1 MKLIGFCGLPNSGK
15 STFLKLLSKIE
26 VEIAPYPFTTKK
38 PKEVRVPILTNELI
52 LLHNITKTKDLIP
65 ASISFLDVPGLIKG
79 SHKGLGLGNEF
90 LSYLRSCDIILEI
103 VRNFERND
111 VPHPEGNID
120 PERDIL
126 IIEEEIIEADKRII
140 EENLKKIRKAKIDD
154 KKVSAFE
161 DILKNLEPF
170 KRFKEYDEILKEYNL
185 LITKDWYL
193 VLNGDRKIDLDKFKN
208 LCFKKI
214 YKFDFE
220 FEIELEDNKELQNEY
235 QSEFKDFL
243 KNFRKDIDIIQFF
256 TFTKEITQ
264 SWFLDNGKNILDAAG
279 TIHSDFEKK
288 FKYAEVIELE
298 NFLKI
303 YKDTIEDIDKIV
315 NLNLAKNRGF
325 LKIVGRDYV
334 IKDCDIIKIF
344 I

>member
-1 MKLIGFCGLPNSGK
+1 MRLIGLCGLPNSGK
-15 STFLKLLSKIE
+15 STLLKLLSKIE
-26 VEIAPYPFTTKK
+26 LEIAPYPFTTKK
-38 PKEVRVPILTNELI
+38 PKEVIVPVLTDELI
-52 LLHNITKTKDLIP
+52 SLRNITKTKDLFP
-65 ASISFLDVPGLIKG
+65 ASLNFLDVPGLIKG

-90 LSYLRSCDIILEI
+90 LSYLRSCDIVLEV
-103 VRNFERND
+103 VRNFERED
-111 VPHPEGNID
+111 VPHSEGKID

-140 EENLKKIRKAKIDD
+140 EENLKKLKKAKIDD
-154 KKVSAFE
+154 KVLTLE

-170 KRFKEYDEILKEYNL
+170 KRFKEYDELLKEYNL

-193 VLNGDRKIDLDKFKN
+193 ILNGERKIDLGKFEN

-220 FEIELEDNKELQNEY
+220 FELELEENEELKEEY
-235 QSEFKDFL
+235 KSEVKEFL
-243 KNFRKDIDIIQFF
+243 KNFRKDLDIIQFF

-264 SWFLDNGKNILDAAG
+264 SWFLENGSNILKAAG
-279 TIHSDFEKK
+279 IIHSDFEKK

-298 NFLKI
+298 KFLEL
-303 YKDTIEDIDKIV
+303 YKNSNETIEKIV
-315 NLNLAKNRGF
+315 NLTLAKNSGF
-325 LKIVGRDYV
+325 LKTVGKDYIV
-334 IKDCDIIKIF
+334 KDCDIIKIF

>member
-1 MKLIGFCGLPNSGK
+1 MKLIGLCGLPNSGK
-15 STFLKLLSKIE
+15 STLLKLLSKIE
-26 VEIAPYPFTTKK
+26 LEIAPYPFTTKK
-38 PKEVRVPILTNELI
+38 PKEVIVPVLTDELI
-52 LLHNITKTKDLIP
+52 SLHNITKTKDLFP
-65 ASISFLDVPGLIKG
+65 ASLNFLDVPGLIKG

-90 LSYLRSCDIILEI
+90 LSYLRSCDIVLEV
-103 VRNFERND
+103 VRNFERED
-111 VPHPEGNID
+111 VPHSEGKID

-140 EENLKKIRKAKIDD
+140 EENLKKLKKAKIDD
-154 KKVSAFE
+154 RVLALE

-170 KRFKEYDEILKEYNL
+170 KRFKEYDELLKEYNL

-193 VLNGDRKIDLDKFKN
+193 ILNGERKIDLGKFEN

-220 FEIELEDNKELQNEY
+220 FELELEENEELKEEY
-235 QSEFKDFL
+235 KSEVKEFL
-243 KNFRKDIDIIQFF
+243 KNFRKDLDIIQFF

-264 SWFLDNGKNILDAAG
+264 SWFLENGSNILKAAG
-279 TIHSDFEKK
+279 IIHSDFEKK

-298 NFLKI
+298 KFLEL
-303 YKDTIEDIDKIV
+303 YKNSNETIEKIV
-315 NLNLAKNRGF
+315 NLTLAKNSGF
-325 LKIVGRDYV
+325 LKTVGKDYIV
-334 IKDCDIIKIF
+334 KDCDIIKIF

>member
-1 MKLIGFCGLPNSGK
+1 MRLIGLCGLPNAGK
-15 STFLKLLSKIE
+15 STLLKLLSKIE
-26 VEIAPYPFTTKK
+26 LEIAPYPFTTKK
-38 PKEVRVPILTNELI
+38 PKEVIVPVLTDELI
-52 LLHNITKTKDLIP
+52 SLRNITKTKDLFP
-65 ASISFLDVPGLIKG
+65 ASLNFLDVPGLIKG

-90 LSYLRSCDIILEI
+90 LSYLRSCDIVLEV
-103 VRNFERND
+103 VRNFERED
-111 VPHPEGNID
+111 VPHSEGKID

-140 EENLKKIRKAKIDD
+140 EENLKKLKKAKIDD
-154 KKVSAFE
+154 KVLTLE

-170 KRFKEYDEILKEYNL
+170 KRFKEYDELLKEYNL

-193 VLNGDRKIDLDKFKN
+193 ILNGERKIDLGKFEN

-220 FEIELEDNKELQNEY
+220 FELELEENEELKEEY
-235 QSEFKDFL
+235 KSEVKEFL
-243 KNFRKDIDIIQFF
+243 KNFRKDLDIIQFF

-264 SWFLDNGKNILDAAG
+264 SWFLENGSNILKAAG
-279 TIHSDFEKK
+279 IIHSDFEKK

-298 NFLKI
+298 KFLEL
-303 YKDTIEDIDKIV
+303 YKNSNETIEKIV
-315 NLNLAKNRGF
+315 NLTLAKNSGF
-325 LKIVGRDYV
+325 LKTVGKDYIV
-334 IKDCDIIKIF
+334 KDCDIIKIF

>member
-1 MKLIGFCGLPNSGK
+1 MKQIGVCGLPNAGK
-15 STFLKLLSKIE
+15 STLLKLLSKIE
-26 VEIAPYPFTTKK
+26 LEIAPYPFTTKK
-38 PKEVRVPILTNELI
+38 PKEVIVPVLTDELI
-52 LLHNITKTKDLIP
+52 SLHNITKTKDLFP
-65 ASISFLDVPGLIKG
+65 APLNFLDVPGLIKG

-90 LSYLRSCDIILEI
+90 LSYLRSCDIVLEV
-103 VRNFERND
+103 VRNFERKD
-111 VPHPEGNID
+111 VPHPEGEID

-140 EENLKKIRKAKIDD
+140 EENLKKLKKAKIDD
-154 KKVSAFE
+154 KVLALE

-170 KRFKEYDEILKEYNL
+170 KRFKEYDELLKEYNL

-193 VLNGDRKIDLDKFKN
+193 ILNGERKIDLGKFEN

-220 FEIELEDNKELQNEY
+220 FELELEENEDLKEEY
-235 QSEFKDFL
+235 KSEVKEFL
-243 KNFRKDIDIIQFF
+243 KNFRKDLDIIQFF

-264 SWFLDNGKNILDAAG
+264 SWFLENGSNILKAAG
-279 TIHSDFEKK
+279 IIHSDFEKK

-298 NFLKI
+298 KFLEL
-303 YKDTIEDIDKIV
+303 YKNSNETIEKIV
-315 NLNLAKNRGF
+315 NLTLAKNSGA
-325 LKIVGRDYV
+325 LKTVGKDYIV
-334 IKDCDIIKIF
+334 KDCDIIKIF

>member
-1 MKLIGFCGLPNSGK
+1 MRLIGLCGLPNAGK
-15 STFLKLLSKIE
+15 STLLKLLSKIE
-26 VEIAPYPFTTKK
+26 LEIAPYPFTTKK
-38 PKEVRVPILTNELI
+38 PKEVIVPVLTDELI
-52 LLHNITKTKDLIP
+52 SLHNITKTKDLFP
-65 ASISFLDVPGLIKG
+65 AALNFLDVPGLIKG

-90 LSYLRSCDIILEI
+90 LSYLRSCDIVLEV
-103 VRNFERND
+103 VRNFERED
-111 VPHPEGNID
+111 VPHPEGEID

-140 EENLKKIRKAKIDD
+140 EENLKKLKKAKIND
-154 KKVSAFE
+154 KVLALE

-170 KRFKEYDEILKEYNL
+170 KRFKEYDELLKEYNL

-193 VLNGDRKIDLDKFKN
+193 ILNGERKIDLGKFEN

-220 FEIELEDNKELQNEY
+220 FELELEENEELKEEY
-235 QSEFKDFL
+235 KSEVKEFL
-243 KNFRKDIDIIQFF
+243 KNFRKDLDIIQFF

-264 SWFLDNGKNILDAAG
+264 SWFLENGSNILKAAG
-279 TIHSDFEKK
+279 IIHSDFEKK

-298 NFLKI
+298 KFLEL
-303 YKDTIEDIDKIV
+303 YKNSNETIEKIV
-315 NLNLAKNRGF
+315 NLTLAKNSGT
-325 LKIVGRDYV
+325 LKTVGKDYIV
-334 IKDCDIIKIF
+334 KDCDIIKIF